1 MTSTKAQLAKARSI
15 LGVGSTDDESVL
27 RQAFRRRSME
37 THPDRDGSAEEFAQV
52 RAAYALLLEH
62 LSGPGNEWLI
72 DDESDDV
79 DVRIVDEK
87 SRPRRQ
93 RFEEM
98 FLDALRR
105 EYGQD

>member
-1 MTSTKAQLAKARSI
+1 MTSNETDLARARKI
-15 LGVGSTDDESVL
+15 LGVGRADDENVL

-72 DDESDDV
+72 DDDSNDV
-79 DVRIVDEK
+79 DVRIVHEA
-87 SRPRRQ
+87 SPPRRR

-98 FLDALRR
+98 FLEALRR
-105 EYGQD
+105 EHGQD

>member
-1 MTSTKAQLAKARSI
+1 
-15 LGVGSTDDESVL
+15 
-27 RQAFRRRSME
+27 ME
-37 THPDRDGSAEEFAQV
+37 THPDRDGSAEEFARV
-52 RAAYALLLEH
+52 RAAYALLLED

-79 DVRIVDEK
+79 DVRIVDEA
-87 SRPRRQ
+87 SRPRRR